1 MDAGL
6 SPDELQW
13 PVLTAA
19 GEVIGY
25 GDLAW
30 LGRRR
35 PLVAEADG
43 DGPHSTPE
51 ALFRDRY
58 RANAFTAAGVDTI
71 RLTWRDVRRP
81 GRCAAMVRAALAT
94 EADDLDR
101 RTSASSRKVGQS
113 T

>member
-1 MDAGL
+1 M
-6 SPDELQW
+6 
-13 PVLTAA
+13 
-19 GEVIGY
+19 
-25 GDLAW
+25 
-30 LGRRR
+30 
-35 PLVAEADG
+35 
-43 DGPHSTPE
+43 GPHSTPE

-94 EADDLDR
+94 EEDDLR
-101 RTSASSRKVGQS
+101 RRRLRGREKAPIGQS